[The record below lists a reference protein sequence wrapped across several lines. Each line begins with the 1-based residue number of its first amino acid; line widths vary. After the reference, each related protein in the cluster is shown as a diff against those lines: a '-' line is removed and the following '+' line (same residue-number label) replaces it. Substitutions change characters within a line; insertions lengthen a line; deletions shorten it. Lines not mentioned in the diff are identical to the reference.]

1 MLISKGNFQS
11 LCDKEVKITIKEVKI
26 LKGYVKNYKG
36 FALSWRWVTQTNEVA
51 RLGRGIYFSYMDGI
65 DKFKLKL

>member
-26 LKGYVKNYKG
+26 LNGYVKNYKG
-36 FALSWRWVTQTNEVA
+36 FALSCRWAGQTNEAA
-51 RLGRGIYFSYMDGI
+51 RLGRGNYFSCMDGI
-65 DKFKLKL
+65 DKLKT